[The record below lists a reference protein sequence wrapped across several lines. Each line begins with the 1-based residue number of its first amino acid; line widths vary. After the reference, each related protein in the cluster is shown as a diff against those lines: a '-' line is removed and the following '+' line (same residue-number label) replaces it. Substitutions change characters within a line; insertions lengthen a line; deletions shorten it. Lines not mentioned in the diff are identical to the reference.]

1 MMSIPIEMSASS
13 MSASSI
19 SASSQRSRIVVNL
32 DEPQPTGGPRAA
44 RGKGGGGGG
53 RRILLIFLVL
63 FGVVLLGIA
72 AALYFWW
79 QSYKARPNYSLALVV
94 DAAQRNDMAQF
105 DELVDM
111 DRVVDNFVPQVVEK
125 AGAQSSSSFSLPGG
139 ALRKQ
144 LQAQLLKLAPQVKQR
159 VREEVAGQVKEI
171 SARAGGKPFFLVAVA
186 LPFVVD
192 TKENGDTA
200 QVNATFKDRPIELT
214 MQRNGER
221 WKIVGVKDDVLVTRI
236 LENVARDLPADAAT
250 PPIPDNLRKKLEK
263 QLPGK
268 LPDIPILTK

>member
-1 MMSIPIEMSASS
+1 

>member
-1 MMSIPIEMSASS
+1 MMSIPIEMSASFK
-13 MSASSI
+13 
-19 SASSQRSRIVVNL
+19 RSRIVVNL
-32 DEPQPTGGPRAA
+32 DEPQPAGGPRAA
-44 RGKGGGGGG
+44 SRKGVKGGGGSRG

-63 FGVVLLGIA
+63 FTVVLVGIA

-94 DAAQRNDMAQF
+94 DAAQRNDMAAF

-125 AGAQSSSSFSLPGG
+125 AGGQSSFGLPGG
-139 ALRKQ
+139 AIRKQ
-144 LQAQLLKLAPQVKQR
+144 LQAQMLKLAPQVKQR
-159 VREEVAGQVKEI
+159 VREDVAAQVREI
-171 SARAGGKPFFLVAVA
+171 SARAEGKPFFLVALS
-186 LPFVVD
+186 LPFIVD
-192 TKENGDTA
+192 TKEEGDA
-200 QVNATFKDRPIELT
+200 AHINATFKDRPIELT

-221 WKIVGVKDDVLVTRI
+221 WKIVGVKDDVLVSRI
-236 LENVARDLPADAAT
+236 LENVARDLPANAAN
-250 PPIPDNLRKKLEK
+250 PPIPDSLRKKLEK

>member
-1 MMSIPIEMSASS
+1 M
-13 MSASSI
+13 

-32 DEPQPTGGPRAA
+32 DEPQPAGGPRAA
-44 RGKGGGGGG
+44 RRAGGSSGGGGKG

-63 FGVVLLGIA
+63 FAVVLVGIA

-94 DAAQRNDMAQF
+94 DAAQRNDMAAF

-111 DRVVDNFVPQVVEK
+111 DRIVDNFVPQVVEK
-125 AGAQSSSSFSLPGG
+125 AGAQSSFGLPGG
-139 ALRKQ
+139 AMRKQ
-144 LQAQLLKLAPQVKQR
+144 LQAQLLKVAPQVKQR

-171 SARAGGKPFFLVAVA
+171 SARAEGKPFFLVALA

-192 TKENGDTA
+192 TKEEGDA
-200 QVNATFKDRPIELT
+200 AHVNATFKDRPIELT
-214 MQRNGER
+214 MQRSGER

-236 LENVARDLPADAAT
+236 LENVARDLPANAAT
-250 PPIPDNLRKKLEK
+250 PPIPDDLRKKLEK